1 MANIELSQEYENLK
15 NEIQELKNT
24 LTETI
29 FKYDELKYI
38 ICKNI
43 KTQYMLEIG
52 TLEYLVY
59 KDYCLYLRL
68 KRKAERIRFH
78 KYRHEKIDLKIIDTD
93 LDKEFADYQKRLD
106 DRAEEITKAAGE
118 LEKEVLTTEETR
130 EIKSL
135 YRKLIKKLHPDLHP
149 DQTADKIEIFHKVVQ
164 AYKDG
169 NLSLMQVLAEVVDT
183 DAEFE
188 TKSTMEEMAEQRYR
202 LLNSIDAVK
211 EKIQQIKTTTP
222 YIWKEILDDPIKKE
236 EKIAEL
242 KEAQKSFKDAIDT
255 LEEIIKK
262 LLEETD
268 DR

>member
-1 MANIELSQEYENLK
+1 MANIELSKDYENLI

-68 KRKAERIRFH
+68 KRKAERIRIH
-78 KYRHEKIDLKIIDTD
+78 IYRQEKIDLKIIDAD
-93 LDKEFADYQKRLD
+93 LDQEFADYQKRLD

-149 DQTADKIEIFHKVVQ
+149 DQTSDKIELFHKVVE
-164 AYKDG
+164 AYKNG
-169 NLSLMQVLAEVVDT
+169 NLTLMQVLAEVVD
-183 DAEFE
+183 ANVEVE
-188 TKSTMEEMAEQRYR
+188 TKSTMEELAEQRYR

-211 EKIQQIKTTTP
+211 EKIHKTKTTIP

-242 KEAQKSFKDAIDT
+242 KEAQSSFEAAIDT
-255 LEEIIKK
+255 LKDLIKN